1 MDKVRDIM
9 VRNVITISKDKTA
22 YDAARLMSEH
32 EIGSV
37 VVTEGDKIIGIVT
50 ERDLVRKV
58 CAKTLPSNKVLIKDI
73 MSKPVITADP
83 DISPEAAV
91 QRMLN
96 NKVRRLPIVE
106 DDRLIGI
113 VTITDLA
120 SYLRTRSL
128 IEKVFEKQ

>member
-1 MDKVRDIM
+1 MDTIRDIM
-9 VRNVITISKDKTA
+9 IKDVITISKEKSA
-22 YDAARLMSEH
+22 YDAAILMSDN

-37 VVTEGDKIIGIVT
+37 IVLEDGKIIGIVT

-58 CAKTLPSNKVLIKDI
+58 CTKLLPSNQVLIKDI
-73 MSKPVITADP
+73 MSKQVITGESDLE
-83 DISPEAAV
+83 PEVAV

-106 DDRLIGI
+106 NNKLVGI

-120 SYLRTRSL
+120 KYLRTRTL
-128 IEKVFEKQ
+128 IEKIFE

>member
-1 MDKVRDIM
+1 M
-9 VRNVITISKDKTA
+9 VKDVITISKDKTA
-22 YDAARLMSEH
+22 YDAAILMSNN

-37 VVTEGDKIIGIVT
+37 IVVEDDKIIGIVT

-58 CAKTLPSNKVLIKDI
+58 CAKLLPSNKVLIKDI
-73 MSKPVITADP
+73 MSKPVITGEP
-83 DISPEAAV
+83 DLEPEAAV

-106 DDRLIGI
+106 DGRLVGI

-120 SYLRTRSL
+120 KYLRTRSL
-128 IEKVFEKQ
+128 IEKIFG

>member
-1 MDKVRDIM
+1 MIK
-9 VRNVITISKDKTA
+9 NVITISKEKTA
-22 YDAARLMSEH
+22 YDAAILMSEN

-37 VVTEGDKIIGIVT
+37 IVLEDNKIIGIVT

-58 CAKTLPSNKVLIKDI
+58 CAKILPSNQVLIKEI
-73 MSKPVITADP
+73 MSKPIITGKP
-83 DISPEAAV
+83 DLEPEVAV

-106 DDRLIGI
+106 DDRLVGI

-120 SYLRTRSL
+120 KYLRTRSL
-128 IEKVFEKQ
+128 IEKIFE

>member
-1 MDKVRDIM
+1 METIRDIM
-9 VRNVITISKDKTA
+9 IKNVITISKDKTA
-22 YDAARLMSEH
+22 YDAAILMSNN

-37 VVTEGDKIIGIVT
+37 IVVEDDKIIGIVT

-58 CAKTLPSNKVLIKDI
+58 CAKLLPSNKVFIKDI
-73 MSKPVITADP
+73 MSKPVITGEP
-83 DISPEAAV
+83 DLEPEAAV

-106 DDRLIGI
+106 DGKLVGI

-120 SYLRTRSL
+120 KYLRTRSL
-128 IEKVFEKQ
+128 IEKIFE

>member
-1 MDKVRDIM
+1 MDTIRDIM
-9 VRNVITISKDKTA
+9 IRDVITISKDKTA
-22 YDAARLMSEH
+22 YDAAILMNNN

-37 VVTEGDKIIGIVT
+37 VVIEDDKIIGIVT

-58 CAKTLPSNKVLIKDI
+58 CAKLLPSNQVLIKDI
-73 MSKPVITADP
+73 MSKPVITGEP
-83 DISPEAAV
+83 DLEPEVAV

-106 DDRLIGI
+106 DGKLVGI

-120 SYLRTRSL
+120 KYLRTRSL
-128 IEKVFEKQ
+128 IEKVFE